1 MVTLARRI
9 SVRVEFVNM
18 MPFLG
23 VARMLSIAKVV
34 VVSHPN
40 VSVANVHGVLF
51 QAAVSPQLNVP
62 LKILVLQRR
71 AQRVSASYRLP
82 LGAV

>member
-1 MVTLARRI
+1 
-9 SVRVEFVNM
+9 M
-18 MPFLG
+18 MPFQG
-23 VARMLSIAKVV
+23 VARMLSIAKVAV
-34 VVSHPN
+34 VLQPN
-40 VSVANVHGVLF
+40 VLVGNVHGVLF

-71 AQRVSASYRLP
+71 AQRVSASCHLR